1 MNLNA
6 MDYGKGNEWEG
17 LWSEGNERDGICSEG
32 NEWDGLWF
40 EESKIK
46 CDDWSWWCN
55 KRGGEVEWLWDD
67 AMQANNR
74 TKLSKP
80 KAFLKLVEQYGFP
93 NTNSDINS
101 FPLYLFR
108 WCLR

>member
-1 MNLNA
+1 MMNLNA

-46 CDDWSWWCN
+46 CDDWSW
-55 KRGGEVEWLWDD
+55 
-67 AMQANNR
+67 
-74 TKLSKP
+74 
-80 KAFLKLVEQYGFP
+80 
-93 NTNSDINS
+93 
-101 FPLYLFR
+101 
-108 WCLR
+108 